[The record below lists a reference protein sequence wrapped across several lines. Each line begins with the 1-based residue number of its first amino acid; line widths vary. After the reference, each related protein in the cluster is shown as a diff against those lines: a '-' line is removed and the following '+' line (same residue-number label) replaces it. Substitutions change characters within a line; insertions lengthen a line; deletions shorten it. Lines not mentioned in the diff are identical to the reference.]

1 MMDDITRGAT
11 DTVAQLVVH
20 PPPPPPG
27 GALVSVSELVVFL

>member
-11 DTVAQLVVH
+11 DTVAQLGG
-20 PPPPPPG
+20 PSSPPPG

>member
-20 PPPPPPG
+20 PHPPG

>member
-11 DTVAQLVVH
+11 DTVAQLGG
-20 PPPPPPG
+20 PSSPPPPG

>member
-20 PPPPPPG
+20 PHPPPG